1 MVVYEKAIA
10 DPKVQELI
18 RVREKAEMDYK
29 DAMARKYDEGE
40 KIGVEKGRA
49 EERAKADKELAEERA
64 RTDKKLVEER
74 AKAEAEKHA
83 EKIEMARKLLNAGV
97 DVGIISTSTGLST
110 EELNKIL

>member
-1 MVVYEKAIA
+1 MA

-18 RVREKAEMDYK
+18 RVCEKAEMDYK

-64 RTDKKLVEER
+64 R
-74 AKAEAEKHA
+74 AEA

-97 DVGIISTSTGLST
+97 DVEIISTSTGLST